1 MKKENKTLDNILKKD
16 IASTIIYY
24 FKSLSKPEMEI
35 QNLLLE
41 NKDKVKCVINLDRLD
56 YGIEINEELK
66 ELIIKSPEEN
76 KKFNE
81 IHKKEKVEWMISNC
95 EFVPIKIS

>member
-1 MKKENKTLDNILKKD
+1 MKKENKTLDTILKKD

-41 NKDKVKCVINLDRLD
+41 NNDKVKCVINLDRLD
-56 YGIEINEELK
+56 YGIEINEEYSILALK
-66 ELIIKSPEEN
+66 RLELAKEN
-76 KKFNE
+76 KSIQGYENGIFKARNE
-81 IHKKEKVEWMISNC
+81 
-95 EFVPIKIS
+95 